1 MLIIYLNYLFNFTA
15 IFTLSYLHSIIAKI
29 YLIDAKKK
37 IQIIDKTNRRTAQ
50 IKALQINLLRGINGT
65 RYNGLNGKENRKNN
79 GKNLGKNLQS

>member
-1 MLIIYLNYLFNFTA
+1 MQ
-15 IFTLSYLHSIIAKI
+15 
-29 YLIDAKKK
+29 KKK

-79 GKNLGKNLQS
+79 EKNLGKNLQS

>member
-1 MLIIYLNYLFNFTA
+1 MQ
-15 IFTLSYLHSIIAKI
+15 
-29 YLIDAKKK
+29 KKK